1 MRRLFQR
8 LVLNRIL
15 KYKLVPSCVIV
26 LQLNPALPPLRIPQ
40 LIPKLQE
47 VLMLESGYNL
57 YTARSISGCIRGYS
71 HTP

>member
-8 LVLNRIL
+8 LVLNRRL
-15 KYKLVPSCVIV
+15 KYKLVPSCVLV
-26 LQLNPALPPLRIPQ
+26 LQLNPLALRIPQ

-47 VLMLESGYNL
+47 VLILESGYNL